1 MGNMRLLLLE
11 KVIRLLVG
19 HRSTRRMTLLSLGRR
34 PFHQAGAGQD
44 PILQFKRSIKPT
56 AAAEIVSDKSQRLK
70 MRERERSHHTV
81 IDSPAFKL
89 KYSNLSPVFGWVP

>member
-34 PFHQAGAGQD
+34 PFHQAGVGQD

-56 AAAEIVSDKSQRLK
+56 AAVEIVSDKSQRLK
-70 MRERERSHHTV
+70 MRERLHHAV

-89 KYSNLSPVFGWVP
+89 KYSNLSPAFGWVP